1 MELINFEGG
10 VCLILIINK
19 KLLNVF
25 IAFVLIVVFIAAGI
39 LIYNWRSASR
49 GVLAPT
55 RELEPIRA
63 GSNER
68 FIAFAMNVDWG
79 NEVIPG
85 ILQILK
91 EKNVKITFF
100 VTGRWAKEY
109 PELFQR
115 IVDEGHEIGSHGYH
129 HLNYSDLNQAQNEE
143 QIIMAEKAIMKH
155 TSKKPVYFAPPSGAY
170 NESTL
175 KAADRLGYE
184 TILWSIDT
192 IDWRKGSTEG
202 VILQRV
208 LDKASLGGGIVLM
221 HPMPETAKAL
231 PKLIDRLREKG
242 LEVGGVT
249 DILRE

>member
-1 MELINFEGG
+1 MI
-10 VCLILIINK
+10 VIINK
-19 KLLNVF
+19 KMLNVF
-25 IAFVLIVVFIAAGI
+25 IAFVLIIVFIAAGMF
-39 LIYNWRSASR
+39 IYNWRGDSR
-49 GVLAPT
+49 GVFVPT
-55 RELEPIRA
+55 KELKPINS
-63 GSNER
+63 GTNDK

-79 NEVIPG
+79 NEVIPS
-85 ILQILK
+85 ILQTLK

-109 PELFQR
+109 PELFQS
-115 IVDEGHEIGSHGYH
+115 IIKDGHEIGSHGYH
-129 HLNYSDLNQAQNEE
+129 HLNYSNLNLAQNEE
-143 QIIMAEKAIMKH
+143 EIKMAEKEIMKY
-155 TSKKPVYFAPPSGAY
+155 TSQKPIYFAPPSGAY

-175 KAADRLGYE
+175 LAADELGYK

-208 LDKASLGGGIVLM
+208 LNKTNHAGGIVLM

-231 PKLIDRLREKG
+231 PQLIDQLREKG
-242 LEVGGVT
+242 LEVGGIS